1 MNLILVRHAQP
12 LVASG
17 LCYGALD
24 VAADLAATQ
33 LAAQALVLGM
43 RHCAQPLAPT
53 ELSRLAA
60 VLHLAARLADSDK
73 VTLRGI
79 GQLPTL
85 LLQNLALDSLTLLTN
100 QPDTAAMADVS
111 MFGA

>member
-1 MNLILVRHAQP
+1 
-12 LVASG
+12 
-17 LCYGALD
+17 
-24 VAADLAATQ
+24 
-33 LAAQALVLGM
+33 
-43 RHCAQPLAPT
+43 
-53 ELSRLAA
+53 
-60 VLHLAARLADSDK
+60 VLHLAARLADSGT

-85 LLQNLALDSLTLLTN
+85 LLQNLTLDSVTLLTN